1 MNIMNRI
8 IISSL
13 IGLAV
18 LFAVPVHAADELVLN
33 PGRGR
38 LFNERNMAPGDF
50 VTKELKA
57 TNKSKDKAD
66 IFLNVE
72 NVQGNRLADVL
83 DFTLTDKD
91 TGEYFIGGPGNEY
104 TLRDLGE
111 EGNVFIERLKGK
123 ESNSYL
129 ITLTFDANAGN
140 RYQNLSTKFD
150 LLFSLTASPAKPGSD
165 PPCRTDRCR
174 DRWEHELGDDSG
186 SHGDDNWWKRT
197 RDAYQRALEILWRSW
212 RNRFRD

>member
-1 MNIMNRI
+1 MKRI
-8 IISSL
+8 ILTVSL
-13 IGLAV
+13 LLAF
-18 LFAVPVHAADELVLN
+18 LCATPAHAAGELVLN
-33 PGRGR
+33 PSGDH
-38 LFNERNMAPGDF
+38 LFNVKDMAPGQS
-50 VTKELKA
+50 VTKEITV
-57 TNKSKDKAD
+57 TNTSKDKAD

-83 DFTLTDKD
+83 DFTLIDKD
-91 TGEYFIGGPGNEY
+91 TDEYFIGGPGNEY

-123 ESNSYL
+123 GSNSYL
-129 ITLTFDANAGN
+129 ITLTFDTNVGN

-150 LLFSLTASPAKPGSD
+150 LMFRLTANPAKPGSD

-174 DRWEHELGDDSG
+174 DRWEHERGDNAG
-186 SHGDDNWWKRT
+186 SHSDDNWWKRT

>member
-91 TGEYFIGGPGNEY
+91 TGEYFLGGPGNEY

-111 EGNVFIERLKGK
+111 EGNVFIER
-123 ESNSYL
+123 
-129 ITLTFDANAGN
+129 
-140 RYQNLSTKFD
+140 
-150 LLFSLTASPAKPGSD
+150 
-165 PPCRTDRCR
+165 
-174 DRWEHELGDDSG
+174 
-186 SHGDDNWWKRT
+186 
-197 RDAYQRALEILWRSW
+197 
-212 RNRFRD
+212 